1 MPSSTDAARYNHKLD
16 LSGKTAAVAGG
27 TQGIGAAVG
36 LRFAQAGAN
45 VYVIGRNE
53 KLGEDVV
60 RRCRAQAGAAAD
72 GKTFEFIKA
81 DLSSVSEVHR
91 VAKELERKTGKAGID
106 YLVTTQGGPPH
117 GAYTQT
123 SSTPSHDAHFAVQTL
138 SRFGLAYLLAS
149 SNTLKDTWLSVC
161 APAGA
166 KGPEP
171 DVDDLEL
178 EKREHRDKWLLGRIM
193 GQGKQDSALGD
204 AVAVQFHKHFP
215 HLRSA
220 HLFPGFVFTNALAS
234 TSLVPSPILSLYN
247 LVGPLAARIL
257 PFGNLPETYADV
269 PVYVAANPAARSQG
283 LEYCNERMKPLGSPA
298 WAEGATG
305 AKVWDGLRAMIEE

>member
-1 MPSSTDAARYNHKLD
+1 MPSSTDAARYNDKLD

-72 GKTFEFIKA
+72 GRTFEFIKA
-81 DLSSVSEVHR
+81 DLSSVSEVRR

-123 SSTPSHDAHFAVQTL
+123 SSVPSHDAHFAVQTL

-269 PVYVAANPAARSQG
+269 PVYVAANPAARGQG
-283 LEYCNERMKPLGSPA
+283 LEYCNERLKSLGSPA

-305 AKVWDGLRAMIEE
+305 KKVWDGLRAMIEQ